1 MIRRPPRSTL
11 FPYTTLFR
19 SVSVALDLYNR
30 GANRITLLSEFDQ
43 PNNNKPGAGAGLE
56 WAGTNLGNSGFSL
69 AGRGSYTIQPANN
82 ISDIDLQGITTSQS
96 SGSFTSYG
104 LAVGGGIAYG
114 KGDFKLGFDYAWRD
128 LGLLGGTNYLSFSV
142 GW

>member
-43 PNNNKPGAGAGLE
+43 PNNNKPGAGAGLRSE
-56 WAGTNLGNSGFSL
+56 EHTSE
-69 AGRGSYTIQPANN
+69 
-82 ISDIDLQGITTSQS
+82 LQSQS
-96 SGSFTSYG
+96 NLVCRLLLEKKKMTSPRANPNRSET
-104 LAVGGGIAYG
+104 LRRSHMDDA
-114 KGDFKLGFDYAWRD
+114 
-128 LGLLGGTNYLSFSV
+128 
-142 GW
+142 

>member
-1 MIRRPPRSTL
+1 MDCVCCSFFFFFQAEDGIRDKLVTGVQ
-11 FPYTTLFR
+11 TC
-19 SVSVALDLYNR
+19 ALP
-30 GANRITLLSEFDQ
+30 I
-43 PNNNKPGAGAGLE
+43 
-56 WAGTNLGNSGFSL
+56 W
-69 AGRGSYTIQPANN
+69 RGSYTIQPANN

-104 LAVGGGIAYG
+104 LAVGGGISYG

-128 LGLLGGTNYLSFSV
+128 LGLLGGTNYVSFSV